1 MTARLLKLLGL
12 GLLYVCASPV
22 YLAFAVKRARKLA
35 RLRSALRAG
44 WVACPTC
51 GHRTAV
57 NALARC
63 RRCGFTEYGSRLYC
77 TACKQTTQVI
87 DCGRCRASIRVW

>member
-1 MTARLLKLLGL
+1 MRRLVQLLGL
-12 GLLYVCASPV
+12 GLLYVCASPI
-22 YLAFAVKRARKLA
+22 LALGAAKRLQKLA
-35 RLRSALRAG
+35 RLRAALRAG

-51 GHRTAV
+51 GHRNAV

-63 RRCGFTEYGSRLYC
+63 RRCGFTEFGSRLYC